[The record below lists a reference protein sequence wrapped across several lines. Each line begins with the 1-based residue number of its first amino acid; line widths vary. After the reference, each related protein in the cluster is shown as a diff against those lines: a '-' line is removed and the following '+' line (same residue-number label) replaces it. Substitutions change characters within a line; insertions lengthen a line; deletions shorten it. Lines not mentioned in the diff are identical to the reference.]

1 MGCLLFVDGHQSFPQ
16 SEGRNFLADK
26 RFSGFVASEG
36 FVGRGSVAVY

>member
-1 MGCLLFVDGHQSFPQ
+1 MGCLWYVDGHQSFPQ

-36 FVGRGSVAVY
+36 QYINWEEVA